1 MSELHEAPPLIARW
15 VQFLGD
21 GSASE
26 SAPEVANCGPD
37 LEYDNQFLEVTQAAL
52 GKPESQFGSA
62 EPPNWLAV
70 REAVEEMLDRSRDLR
85 LAVFWL
91 RSGVNLFG
99 YAALPSGLQLLTEMM
114 QALGASV
121 LPLPDPDDGDPYAR
135 VNALSVLAETA
146 GLMGDLRAAPVLQ
159 DRALGRVTGRDVE
172 LALLLTPPL
181 ESETPMA
188 KDQIQ
193 RMLSDAVDSSPA
205 LRTTVDDSLA
215 QLAAFETAL
224 QDFLGPAAP
233 DMLPLHRFVKA
244 VASLMPQTQAEADA
258 ALGVAEGSTSAAG
271 RGALAGHV
279 VSRADALRAIDMVC
293 EFLERTE
300 PSNPAPL
307 FLRRARQ
314 LVNHNFLQ
322 LMKELAPEAMAGVAR
337 TVGVDPDSVQ
347 GPERP

>member
-15 VQFLGD
+15 VQFVGD
-21 GSASE
+21 ESTPESE
-26 SAPEVANCGPD
+26 RCGPD

-52 GKPESQFGSA
+52 GKPESQFGPA
-62 EPPNWLAV
+62 EAPNWLSV
-70 REAVEEMLDRSRDLR
+70 REAVEDMLDRSRDLR

-91 RSGVNLFG
+91 RSGVNLYG
-99 YAALPSGLQLLTEMM
+99 YAALPGGLQLLTEMM
-114 QALGASV
+114 QALASAV

-135 VNALSVLAETA
+135 VNALSVLAETE

-159 DRALGRVTGRDVE
+159 DRALGRITGRDVE
-172 LALLLTPPL
+172 LALLLTPAL
-181 ESETPMA
+181 ETETPMA

-193 RMLSDAVDSSPA
+193 RMLSDAVDSTPV
-205 LRTTVDDSLA
+205 LRTTVEDSVA
-215 QLAAFETAL
+215 QLAAFEAAL
-224 QDFLGPAAP
+224 QDFLGAAAP
-233 DMLPLHRFVKA
+233 EMLPLRRFVKA
-244 VASLMPQTQAEADA
+244 VASLLPQSQAAAAAEAGA
-258 ALGVAEGSTSAAG
+258 AEGGGSSPA
-271 RGALAGHV
+271 RGALAGQV
-279 VSRADALRAIDMVC
+279 SSRADALRAIDMVC

>member
-1 MSELHEAPPLIARW
+1 MSELHEAPSLIARW

-21 GSASE
+21 EAVPE
-26 SAPEVANCGPD
+26 SAPCGPD

-52 GKPESQFGSA
+52 GKPESQFGPA
-62 EPPNWLAV
+62 EPPDWLAV

-91 RSGVNLFG
+91 RSGVNLYG
-99 YAALPSGLQLLTEMM
+99 YAALASGLQLLTEMM
-114 QALGASV
+114 QSLGASV

-146 GLMGDLRAAPVLQ
+146 GLLGDLRAAPVLQ
-159 DRALGRVTGRDVE
+159 DRALGRITGRDVE
-172 LALLLTPPL
+172 LALLLTQPL
-181 ESETPMA
+181 ETETPMA

-193 RMLSDAVDSSPA
+193 RMLSDAVDSTPV
-205 LRTTVDDSLA
+205 LRTTVDDSVA
-215 QLAAFETAL
+215 QLAAFEAAL
-224 QDFLGPAAP
+224 QVFLGSAAP
-233 DMLPLHRFVKA
+233 DMLPLRRFVKA
-244 VASLMPQTQAEADA
+244 VASLMPQSQADVDA
-258 ALGVAEGSTSAAG
+258 VLGVDEGGASAPG
-271 RGALAGHV
+271 RAALAGQV
-279 VSRADALRAIDMVC
+279 GNRADALRAIDRVC

-314 LVNHNFLQ
+314 LINHNFLQ

-337 TVGVDPDSVQ
+337 AVGVDPDSVQ
-347 GPERP
+347 GPEKP